1 MAVVSQIESI
11 AEASELQAYL
21 DKATTAN
28 FAGIEH
34 EPVESGATLR
44 FFEEELS
51 HAETGL
57 WVARDG
63 DAVLGLCLTGAW
75 VAPISG
81 ERMAAVLALYVEPNH
96 RHRGIAKSLVQSAQS
111 VLRARGVSRLG
122 ARVEH
127 NDDARISMGERWG
140 WTRGWEWLDSG
151 PSS

>member
-1 MAVVSQIESI
+1 MTVVSQIETL
-11 AEASELQAYL
+11 ADASELQAYL
-21 DKATTAN
+21 DKAATASL
-28 FAGIEH
+28 AGIEH
-34 EPVESGATLR
+34 APVESGATLR

-63 DAVLGLCLTGAW
+63 DTVLGLCLTGAW

-96 RHRGIAKSLVQSAQS
+96 RHQGVAKSLVHAAQA

-140 WTRGWEWLDSG
+140 WTRGWEWLASV
-151 PSS
+151 PRA

>member
-1 MAVVSQIESI
+1 MTVVSQIESI
-11 AEASELQAYL
+11 AEASELKAYL
-21 DKATTAN
+21 DKAATAN
-28 FAGIEH
+28 LAGIEH
-34 EPVESGATLR
+34 TPVEPGATLR

-96 RHRGIAKSLVQSAQS
+96 RHEGVAKALIGAAQS
-111 VLRARGVSRLG
+111 VLRGRGVSRLG
-122 ARVEH
+122 VRVEH
-127 NDDARISMGERWG
+127 NDDARISMGEAGGVWRLGAWRIWDCG
-140 WTRGWEWLDSG
+140 
-151 PSS
+151 

>member
-1 MAVVSQIESI
+1 MTVVSQIETL

-21 DKATTAN
+21 DKAATASL
-28 FAGIEH
+28 AGIEH
-34 EPVESGATLR
+34 APVESGATLR

-96 RHRGIAKSLVQSAQS
+96 RHQGVAKSLVHAAQA

-151 PSS
+151 PRS